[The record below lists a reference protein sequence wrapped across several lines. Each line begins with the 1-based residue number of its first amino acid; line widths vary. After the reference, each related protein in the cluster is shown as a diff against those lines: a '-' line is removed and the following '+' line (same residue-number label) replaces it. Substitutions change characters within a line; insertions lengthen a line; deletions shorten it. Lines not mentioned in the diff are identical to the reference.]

1 MLAIHRTV
9 IDHAALP
16 LSSWLPQ
23 VDTAASV
30 QMLLRQLSEVAVVD
44 GTHREQPPVLVGR
57 YLRKTPL
64 AMNACLRLYSR
75 LSCPAFQR

>member
-30 QMLLRQLSEVAVVD
+30 QMLLRQLAEVAVAD
-44 GTHREQPPVLVGR
+44 GTHREH
-57 YLRKTPL
+57 PL
-64 AMNACLRLYSR
+64 SLLTFRHGLFHDLTSY
-75 LSCPAFQR
+75 

>member
-30 QMLLRQLSEVAVVD
+30 QMLLRQLAEVAVAD
-44 GTHREQPPVLVGR
+44 GTHREPPPFFVDISTWNL
-57 YLRKTPL
+57 L
-64 AMNACLRLYSR
+64 
-75 LSCPAFQR
+75 F